1 MTLGQNIQTARK
13 AKGISQETLA
23 EKIGVSR
30 QALGKW
36 EKDTALPGVDN
47 LQALAQELGVSVD
60 ALLGCAAPDTAAPA
74 VTLNALRDLL
84 DARDAEACRRR
95 RGAWLAA
102 AAAAAVLLAV
112 GGGMAARLQT
122 RLDGLAGQYGYL
134 SSELSRTNN
143 DLSARMQELQNA
155 VRQGESTVLDWG
167 WHPLAS
173 LQDDGTMPVEVYVKP
188 RTEQQGAAVTLCV
201 TNGSDTALYA
211 MQRGQDGVYTARDTV
226 FTLGQDGVYK
236 AQELA
241 FALGQDY
248 ALSVQWSNPDG
259 TTVNENLDTV
269 SFTKDMV
276 EPEILM
282 VESYGSSDKYRVE
295 TVGGEKLLTL
305 AVYPITLEVCA
316 PGWMQ
321 IDAVEA
327 QLWQDGADEPTA
339 LAVLQSES
347 GTATDSSWTVYTEWN
362 GTFYNEDTAEGWAYL
377 GGGAHYTL
385 CVRDADG
392 NEWTREVPLFRE

>member
-13 AKGISQETLA
+13 AKGISQEALA
-23 EKIGVSR
+23 EKICVSR

-47 LQALAQELGVSVD
+47 LQALAKELGVSVD
-60 ALLGCAAPDTAAPA
+60 ALLGSAAPDTAAPA

-84 DARDAEACRRR
+84 DARDAEARRRR

-102 AAAAAVLLAV
+102 AAAAAVLLVV

-134 SSELSRTNN
+134 SSEVSRTNS

-155 VRQGESTVLDWG
+155 VRQGESTVLDWN

-173 LQDDGTMPVEVYVKP
+173 LQDDGTMPVEVFVKP
-188 RTEQQGAAVTLCV
+188 HTEQQGAAVTLCV

-211 MQRGQDGVYTARDTV
+211 MQRGQDGVYTAR
-226 FTLGQDGVYK
+226 
-236 AQELA
+236 ELV

-248 ALSVQWSNPDG
+248 ALSVQWTNPDG

-269 SFTKDMV
+269 HFTRDRV

-282 VESYGSSDKYRVE
+282 VQTYGVSDHYRVE
-295 TVGGEKLLTL
+295 TVNGEQRLTL
-305 AVYPITLEVCA
+305 AVYPIMLEVCA

-347 GTATDSSWTVYTEWN
+347 GTAPDSSVMVYTEWN
-362 GTFYNEDTAEGWAYL
+362 GTFYNEDTADGWTYL

-385 CVRDADG
+385 CVRDANG
-392 NEWTREVPLFRE
+392 NEWTRDVPLYRD

>member
-47 LQALAQELGVSVD
+47 LQALAKELGVSVD
-60 ALLGCAAPDTAAPA
+60 ALLGCAAPDTAAPT

-102 AAAAAVLLAV
+102 AAAAALLLAV

-134 SSELSRTNN
+134 SSEVSRTNS

-173 LQDDGTMPVEVYVKP
+173 LQDDGKMPVEVYVKP

-211 MQRGQDGVYTARDTV
+211 MQRGQDGVYTA
-226 FTLGQDGVYK
+226 
-236 AQELA
+236 QELV
-241 FALGQDY
+241 FALGQNY
-248 ALSVQWSNPDG
+248 ALSVQWTNPDG

-269 SFTKDMV
+269 PFTRDCV

-282 VESYGSSDKYRVE
+282 VQTSGMSDHYRVE
-295 TVGGEKLLTL
+295 TVNGEQRLTL

-339 LAVLQSES
+339 LAVLQSEN
-347 GTATDSSWTVYTEWN
+347 GTAPDSNVRVYTEWN
-362 GTFYNEDTAEGWAYL
+362 GNFYNEDTAEGWPYL

-392 NEWTREVPLFRE
+392 NEWTREVPLYRE

>member
-13 AKGISQETLA
+13 AKGISQEALA

-47 LQALAQELGVSVD
+47 LQALAKELGVSVD

-134 SSELSRTNN
+134 SSEVSRTNN
-143 DLSARMQELQNA
+143 DLSARMQELKNA

-167 WHPLAS
+167 WHQLAS
-173 LQDDGTMPVEVYVKP
+173 LQDDGKMPVEVYVKP

-211 MQRGQDGVYTARDTV
+211 MQRGQDGVYTA
-226 FTLGQDGVYK
+226 
-236 AQELA
+236 QELV
-241 FALGQDY
+241 FALGQNY
-248 ALSVQWSNPDG
+248 ALSVQWTNPDG

-269 SFTKDMV
+269 PFTRDCV

-282 VESYGSSDKYRVE
+282 VQTSGMSDHYRVE
-295 TVGGEKLLTL
+295 TVNGEQRLTL
-305 AVYPITLEVCA
+305 AVYPIALEVCA
-316 PGWMQ
+316 PGWMR

-339 LAVLQSES
+339 LAVLQSGS
-347 GTATDSSWTVYTEWN
+347 STAPDSNVRVYTEWN
-362 GTFYNEDTAEGWAYL
+362 GNFYNEDTAEGWAYL

-392 NEWTREVPLFRE
+392 NEWTREVPLIRE

>member
-47 LQALAQELGVSVD
+47 LQALAKELGVSVD
-60 ALLGCAAPDTAAPA
+60 ALLGSAAPETAAPA

-84 DARDAEACRRR
+84 DARDAEARRRR

-134 SSELSRTNN
+134 SSELSRTNS

-155 VRQGESTVLDWG
+155 VRQGESTVLDWD
-167 WHPLAS
+167 WRPLAS
-173 LQDDGTMPVEVYVKP
+173 LQDDGTMPVEVFVKP

-211 MQRGQDGVYTARDTV
+211 MQRGQDGVYTA
-226 FTLGQDGVYK
+226 
-236 AQELA
+236 QELV

-248 ALSVQWSNPDG
+248 ALSVQWTNPDG

-269 SFTKDMV
+269 HFTREMV

-282 VESYGSSDKYRVE
+282 VQTYSASDHYRVE
-295 TVGGEKLLTL
+295 TVNGEQRLTL

-339 LAVLQSES
+339 VAVLQSES
-347 GTATDSSWTVYTEWN
+347 GTAPDSSVRVYTEWN
-362 GTFYNEDTAEGWAYL
+362 GTFYNEDTADGWTYL

-385 CVRDADG
+385 CVRDANG
-392 NEWTREVPLFRE
+392 NEWTRDVPLYRD

>member
-13 AKGISQETLA
+13 AKGISQEALA
-23 EKIGVSR
+23 EKICVSR

-47 LQALAQELGVSVD
+47 LQALAKELGVSVD
-60 ALLGCAAPDTAAPA
+60 ALLGSAAPDTAAPA

-84 DARDAEACRRR
+84 DARDAEARRRR

-155 VRQGESTVLDWG
+155 VRQGESTVLDWD

-173 LQDDGTMPVEVYVKP
+173 LQDNGKMPVEVFVKP

-226 FTLGQDGVYK
+226 FTLGQD
-236 AQELA
+236 
-241 FALGQDY
+241 Y
-248 ALSVQWSNPDG
+248 ALSVQWTNPDG

-269 SFTKDMV
+269 HFTKEMV

-282 VESYGSSDKYRVE
+282 VQTHGTSDLYRVE
-295 TVGGEKLLTL
+295 TVNGEQRLTL

-339 LAVLQSES
+339 VAALQSEN
-347 GTATDSSWTVYTEWN
+347 GTAPDSSVMVYTEWN
-362 GTFYNEDTAEGWAYL
+362 GTFYNADTADGWTYL
-377 GGGAHYTL
+377 GGGVHYTL
-385 CVRDADG
+385 CVRDANG
-392 NEWTREVPLFRE
+392 SEWTRDVPLYRE

>member
-13 AKGISQETLA
+13 AKGISQEALA

-47 LQALAQELGVSVD
+47 LQALAKELGVSVD
-60 ALLGCAAPDTAAPA
+60 ALLGCAAPDTAAPT

-102 AAAAAVLLAV
+102 AAAAALLLAV

-134 SSELSRTNN
+134 SSEVSRTNN
-143 DLSARMQELQNA
+143 DLSARMQELQIA

-173 LQDDGTMPVEVYVKP
+173 LQDDGKMPVEVYVKP

-211 MQRGQDGVYTARDTV
+211 MQRGQDGVYKARELV
-226 FTLGQDGVYK
+226 FT
-236 AQELA
+236 
-241 FALGQDY
+241 LGQDY
-248 ALSVQWSNPDG
+248 ALSVQWTNPDG

-269 SFTKDMV
+269 PFTRDCV

-282 VESYGSSDKYRVE
+282 VQTSGMSDHYRVE
-295 TVGGEKLLTL
+295 TVNGEQRLTL

-339 LAVLQSES
+339 LAVLQSEN
-347 GTATDSSWTVYTEWN
+347 GTAPDSNVRVYTEWN
-362 GTFYNEDTAEGWAYL
+362 GNFYNEDTAEGWPYL

-392 NEWTREVPLFRE
+392 NEWTREVPLIRE

>member
-13 AKGISQETLA
+13 AKGISQEALA

-47 LQALAQELGVSVD
+47 LQALAKELGVSVD

-134 SSELSRTNN
+134 SSEVSRTNS

-173 LQDDGTMPVEVYVKP
+173 LQDDGKMPVEVYVKP

-211 MQRGQDGVYTARDTV
+211 MQRGQDGVYTA
-226 FTLGQDGVYK
+226 
-236 AQELA
+236 QELV
-241 FALGQDY
+241 FALGQNY
-248 ALSVQWSNPDG
+248 ALSVQWTNPDG

-269 SFTKDMV
+269 PFTKDCV

-282 VESYGSSDKYRVE
+282 VQTSGMSDHYRVE
-295 TVGGEKLLTL
+295 TVNGEQRLTL
-305 AVYPITLEVCA
+305 EVYPIALEVCA

-339 LAVLQSES
+339 LAVLQSEN
-347 GTATDSSWTVYTEWN
+347 GTAPDSNVRVYTEWN
-362 GTFYNEDTAEGWAYL
+362 GTFYNEDTAEGWPYL

-392 NEWTREVPLFRE
+392 NEWTREVPLIRE

>member
-47 LQALAQELGVSVD
+47 LQALARELGVSVD
-60 ALLGCAAPDTAAPA
+60 ALLGSAAPDTAAPA

-84 DARDAEACRRR
+84 DARDAEARRRR

-112 GGGMAARLQT
+112 GGGLAARLQT
-122 RLDGLAGQYGYL
+122 RLDALAGQYGYL
-134 SSELSRTNN
+134 SSEVSRTNS

-167 WHPLAS
+167 WHPLTS
-173 LQDDGTMPVEVYVKP
+173 LQDDGTMPVEVFVKP
-188 RTEQQGAAVTLCV
+188 RTEQQGTAVTLCV
-201 TNGSDTALYA
+201 TTDGDTALYT
-211 MQRGQDGVYTARDTV
+211 MQRGQDGVYTVRETV
-226 FTLGQDGVYK
+226 
-236 AQELA
+236 

-248 ALSVQWSNPDG
+248 ALSVQWTNPDG

-295 TVGGEKLLTL
+295 TVNGEKLLTL

-316 PGWMQ
+316 PGWMR

-339 LAVLQSES
+339 VAVLQSENG

-362 GTFYNEDTAEGWAYL
+362 GTFYNEDTAEGWPYL

-392 NEWTREVPLFRE
+392 NEWTREVPLYRD

>member
-1 MTLGQNIQTARK
+1 MTLGQNIQAARK
-13 AKGISQETLA
+13 AKGLSQETLA
-23 EKIGVSR
+23 EKVGVSR

-47 LQALAQELGVSVD
+47 LQALAKELGVSVD

-134 SSELSRTNN
+134 SSEVSRTNS

-173 LQDDGTMPVEVYVKP
+173 LQDDGKMPVEVYVKP

-211 MQRGQDGVYTARDTV
+211 MQRGQDGVYTA
-226 FTLGQDGVYK
+226 
-236 AQELA
+236 QELV
-241 FALGQDY
+241 FALGQNY
-248 ALSVQWSNPDG
+248 ALSVQWTNPDG

-269 SFTKDMV
+269 PFTRDCV

-282 VESYGSSDKYRVE
+282 VQTSGMSDHYRVE
-295 TVGGEKLLTL
+295 TVNGEQRLTL

-339 LAVLQSES
+339 LAVLQSEN
-347 GTATDSSWTVYTEWN
+347 GTAPDSNVRVYTEWN
-362 GTFYNEDTAEGWAYL
+362 GNFYNEDTAEGWPYL

-392 NEWTREVPLFRE
+392 NEWTREVPLIRE

>member
-13 AKGISQETLA
+13 AKGISQEALA

-47 LQALAQELGVSVD
+47 LQALAKELGVSVD

-134 SSELSRTNN
+134 SSEVSRTNS

-173 LQDDGTMPVEVYVKP
+173 LQDDGKMPVEVYVKP

-211 MQRGQDGVYTARDTV
+211 MQRGQDGVYTA
-226 FTLGQDGVYK
+226 
-236 AQELA
+236 QELV
-241 FALGQDY
+241 FALGQNY
-248 ALSVQWSNPDG
+248 ALSVQWTNPDG

-269 SFTKDMV
+269 PFTRDCV

-282 VESYGSSDKYRVE
+282 VQTSGMSDHYRVE
-295 TVGGEKLLTL
+295 TVNGEQRLTL

-339 LAVLQSES
+339 LAVLQSEN
-347 GTATDSSWTVYTEWN
+347 GTAPDSNVRVYTEWN
-362 GTFYNEDTAEGWAYL
+362 GNFYNEDTAEGWPYL
-377 GGGAHYTL
+377 GGGVYYTL

-392 NEWTREVPLFRE
+392 NEWTREVPLYRE

>member
-13 AKGISQETLA
+13 AKGISQEALA

-47 LQALAQELGVSVD
+47 LQALAKELGVSVD

-102 AAAAAVLLAV
+102 AAAAALLLAV

-134 SSELSRTNN
+134 SSEVSRTNS

-167 WHPLAS
+167 WHQLAS
-173 LQDDGTMPVEVYVKP
+173 LQDDGKMPVEVYVKP

-211 MQRGQDGVYTARDTV
+211 MQRGQDGVYTA
-226 FTLGQDGVYK
+226 
-236 AQELA
+236 QELV
-241 FALGQDY
+241 FALGQNY
-248 ALSVQWSNPDG
+248 ALSVQWTNPDG

-269 SFTKDMV
+269 PFTRDCV

-282 VESYGSSDKYRVE
+282 VQTSGMSDHYRVE
-295 TVGGEKLLTL
+295 TVNGEQRLTL

-339 LAVLQSES
+339 LAVLQSEN
-347 GTATDSSWTVYTEWN
+347 GTAPDSNVRVYTEWN
-362 GTFYNEDTAEGWAYL
+362 GNFYNEDTAEGWAYL

-392 NEWTREVPLFRE
+392 NEWTREVPLIRE

>member
-13 AKGISQETLA
+13 AKGISQEALA

-47 LQALAQELGVSVD
+47 LQALAKELGVSVD
-60 ALLGCAAPDTAAPA
+60 ALLGCAAPDTAAPT

-102 AAAAAVLLAV
+102 AAAAALLLAV

-134 SSELSRTNN
+134 SSEVSRTNN

-173 LQDDGTMPVEVYVKP
+173 LQDDGKMPVEVYVKP

-211 MQRGQDGVYTARDTV
+211 MQRGQDGVYTA
-226 FTLGQDGVYK
+226 
-236 AQELA
+236 QELV
-241 FALGQDY
+241 FALGQNY
-248 ALSVQWSNPDG
+248 ALSVQWTNPDG

-269 SFTKDMV
+269 PFTKDCV

-282 VESYGSSDKYRVE
+282 VQTSGMSDHYRVE
-295 TVGGEKLLTL
+295 TVNGEQRLTL
-305 AVYPITLEVCA
+305 AVYPIALEVCA

-339 LAVLQSES
+339 LAVLQSEN
-347 GTATDSSWTVYTEWN
+347 GTAPDSNVRVYTEWN
-362 GTFYNEDTAEGWAYL
+362 GNFYNEDTAEGWPYL

-392 NEWTREVPLFRE
+392 NEWTREVPLIRE

>member
-13 AKGISQETLA
+13 AKGISQEALA

-47 LQALAQELGVSVD
+47 LQALAKELGVSVD
-60 ALLGCAAPDTAAPA
+60 ALLGCAAPDTAAPN

-102 AAAAAVLLAV
+102 AAAAALLLAV

-134 SSELSRTNN
+134 SSEVSRTNS

-173 LQDDGTMPVEVYVKP
+173 LQDDGKMPVEVYVKP

-201 TNGSDTALYA
+201 TNGGDTALYA
-211 MQRGQDGVYTARDTV
+211 MQRGQDGVYTAR
-226 FTLGQDGVYK
+226 
-236 AQELA
+236 ELV

-248 ALSVQWSNPDG
+248 ALSVQWTNPDG

-269 SFTKDMV
+269 PFTRDCV

-282 VESYGSSDKYRVE
+282 VQTSGMSDHYRVE
-295 TVGGEKLLTL
+295 TVNGEQRLTL
-305 AVYPITLEVCA
+305 AVYPIALEVCA

-339 LAVLQSES
+339 LAVLQSEN
-347 GTATDSSWTVYTEWN
+347 GTAPDSNVRVYTEWN

-392 NEWTREVPLFRE
+392 NEWTREVPLIRE

>member
-13 AKGISQETLA
+13 AKGISQEVLA

-47 LQALAQELGVSVD
+47 LQALAKELGVSVD
-60 ALLGCAAPDTAAPA
+60 ALLGSAAPDTAAPA

-84 DARDAEACRRR
+84 DARDAEARRRR

-112 GGGMAARLQT
+112 GGCMAARLQT

-134 SSELSRTNN
+134 SSELSRTNS

-155 VRQGESTVLDWG
+155 VRQGESTVLDWD

-173 LQDDGTMPVEVYVKP
+173 LQDDGTMPVEVFVKP

-201 TNGSDTALYA
+201 TTGNDTALYA
-211 MQRGQDGVYTARDTV
+211 MQRGQDGVYTA
-226 FTLGQDGVYK
+226 
-236 AQELA
+236 QELV

-248 ALSVQWSNPDG
+248 ALSVQWTNPDG

-269 SFTKDMV
+269 HFTRDCV

-282 VESYGSSDKYRVE
+282 VQTYGTSDLYRVE
-295 TVGGEKLLTL
+295 TVNGEQRLTL

-339 LAVLQSES
+339 VAALQSES
-347 GTATDSSWTVYTEWN
+347 GTAPDSSVTVYTEWN
-362 GTFYNEDTAEGWAYL
+362 GTFYNEDSAEGWTYL

-385 CVRDADG
+385 CVRDANG
-392 NEWTREVPLFRE
+392 NEWTRDVPLYRD

>member
-84 DARDAEACRRR
+84 DARDAEARRRR

-102 AAAAAVLLAV
+102 AAAAALLLAV

-134 SSELSRTNN
+134 SSEVSRTNS

-155 VRQGESTVLDWG
+155 VRQGESTVLDWD

-173 LQDDGTMPVEVYVKP
+173 LQDDGTMPVEVFVKP

-211 MQRGQDGVYTARDTV
+211 MQRGQDGVYTAR
-226 FTLGQDGVYK
+226 
-236 AQELA
+236 ELV

-248 ALSVQWSNPDG
+248 ALSVQWTNPDG

-269 SFTKDMV
+269 HFTRDRV

-282 VESYGSSDKYRVE
+282 VQTYGTSDHYRVE
-295 TVGGEKLLTL
+295 TVNGEQRLTL
-305 AVYPITLEVCA
+305 AVYPIMLEVSA

-339 LAVLQSES
+339 VAVLQSES
-347 GTATDSSWTVYTEWN
+347 GTAPDSNVMVYTEWN
-362 GTFYNEDTAEGWAYL
+362 GTFYNEDTADGWTYL

-385 CVRDADG
+385 CVRDTNG
-392 NEWTREVPLFRE
+392 NEWTRDVPLYRE

>member
-13 AKGISQETLA
+13 AKGISQEALA

-47 LQALAQELGVSVD
+47 LQALAKELGVSVD
-60 ALLGCAAPDTAAPA
+60 ALLGCAAPDTAAPT

-134 SSELSRTNN
+134 SSEVSRTNS

-167 WHPLAS
+167 WHQLAS
-173 LQDDGTMPVEVYVKP
+173 LQDDGKMPVEVYVKP

-201 TNGSDTALYA
+201 TNGGDTALYA
-211 MQRGQDGVYTARDTV
+211 MQRGQDGVYTAR
-226 FTLGQDGVYK
+226 
-236 AQELA
+236 ELV

-248 ALSVQWSNPDG
+248 ALSVQWTNPDG

-269 SFTKDMV
+269 PFTRDCV

-282 VESYGSSDKYRVE
+282 VQTSGMSDHYRVE
-295 TVGGEKLLTL
+295 TVNGEQRLTL

-339 LAVLQSES
+339 LAVLQSEN
-347 GTATDSSWTVYTEWN
+347 GTAPDSNVRVYTEWN
-362 GTFYNEDTAEGWAYL
+362 GNFYNEDTAEGWPYL

-392 NEWTREVPLFRE
+392 NEWTREVPLIRE

>member
-13 AKGISQETLA
+13 AKGISQEALA

-47 LQALAQELGVSVD
+47 LQALAKELGVSVD

-112 GGGMAARLQT
+112 GGGMAARL
-122 RLDGLAGQYGYL
+122 DGLAGQYGYL
-134 SSELSRTNN
+134 SSEVSRTNS

-173 LQDDGTMPVEVYVKP
+173 LQDDGKMPVEVYVKP

-211 MQRGQDGVYTARDTV
+211 MQRGQDGVYTA
-226 FTLGQDGVYK
+226 
-236 AQELA
+236 QELV

-248 ALSVQWSNPDG
+248 ALSVQWTNPDG

-269 SFTKDMV
+269 PFTKDCV

-282 VESYGSSDKYRVE
+282 VQTSGMSDHYRVE
-295 TVGGEKLLTL
+295 TVNGEQRLTL

-339 LAVLQSES
+339 LAVLQSEN
-347 GTATDSSWTVYTEWN
+347 GTAPDSNVRVYTEWN
-362 GTFYNEDTAEGWAYL
+362 GNFYNEDTAEGWPYL

-392 NEWTREVPLFRE
+392 NEWTREVPLIRE

>member
-13 AKGISQETLA
+13 AKGISQEALA

-47 LQALAQELGVSVD
+47 LQALAKELGVSVD
-60 ALLGCAAPDTAAPA
+60 ALLGSTAPDTAAPA

-84 DARDAEACRRR
+84 DARDAEARRRR

-112 GGGMAARLQT
+112 GGGLAARLQT

-134 SSELSRTNN
+134 SSEVSRTNS

-173 LQDDGTMPVEVYVKP
+173 LQDDGKMPVEVYVKP

-201 TNGSDTALYA
+201 TNGGDTALYA
-211 MQRGQDGVYTARDTV
+211 MQRGQDGVY
-226 FTLGQDGVYK
+226 K
-236 AQELA
+236 AQELE

-248 ALSVQWSNPDG
+248 ALSVQWTNPDG

-269 SFTKDMV
+269 HFTKDCV

-282 VESYGSSDKYRVE
+282 VQTSGMSDHYRVE
-295 TVGGEKLLTL
+295 TVNGEQRLTL
-305 AVYPITLEVCA
+305 AVYPIMLEVYA
-316 PGWMQ
+316 PGWMR
-321 IDAVEA
+321 IDTVEA

-339 LAVLQSES
+339 LAVLQSEN
-347 GTATDSSWTVYTEWN
+347 GTAPDSNVRVYTEWN
-362 GTFYNEDTAEGWAYL
+362 GTFYNEDTAEGWPYL

>member
-47 LQALAQELGVSVD
+47 LQALAKELGVSVD

-102 AAAAAVLLAV
+102 AAAAALLLAV

-134 SSELSRTNN
+134 SSEVSRTNS

-173 LQDDGTMPVEVYVKP
+173 LQDDGKMPVEVYVKP

-211 MQRGQDGVYTARDTV
+211 MQRGQDGVYTAR
-226 FTLGQDGVYK
+226 
-236 AQELA
+236 ELV

-248 ALSVQWSNPDG
+248 ALSVQWTNPDG

-269 SFTKDMV
+269 PFTRDCV

-282 VESYGSSDKYRVE
+282 VQTSGMSDHYRVE
-295 TVGGEKLLTL
+295 TVNGEQRLTL

-339 LAVLQSES
+339 LAVLQSEN
-347 GTATDSSWTVYTEWN
+347 GTAPDSNVRVYTEWN
-362 GTFYNEDTAEGWAYL
+362 GTFYNEDTAEGWPYL

-392 NEWTREVPLFRE
+392 NEWTREVPLIRE

>member
-13 AKGISQETLA
+13 AKGISQEALA
-23 EKIGVSR
+23 EKICVSR

-47 LQALAQELGVSVD
+47 LQALAKELGVSVD
-60 ALLGCAAPDTAAPA
+60 ALLGSAAPDTAAPA

-84 DARDAEACRRR
+84 DARDAEARRRR

-134 SSELSRTNN
+134 SSELSRTNS

-155 VRQGESTVLDWG
+155 VRQGESTVLDWD

-173 LQDDGTMPVEVYVKP
+173 LQDDGTMPVEVFVKP

-211 MQRGQDGVYTARDTV
+211 MQRGQDGVYTA
-226 FTLGQDGVYK
+226 
-236 AQELA
+236 QELV

-248 ALSVQWSNPDG
+248 ALSVQWTNPDG
-259 TTVNENLDTV
+259 TMVNENLDTV
-269 SFTKDMV
+269 HFTKEMV

-282 VESYGSSDKYRVE
+282 LETSGSSDRYRVE
-295 TVGGEKLLTL
+295 TVNGEQRLTL

-339 LAVLQSES
+339 VAALESES
-347 GTATDSSWTVYTEWN
+347 GTALDSSVMIYTEWN
-362 GTFYNEDTAEGWAYL
+362 GTFYNEDTADGWTYL

-385 CVRDADG
+385 CVRDANG
-392 NEWTREVPLFRE
+392 NEWTRDVPLYRD

>member
-47 LQALAQELGVSVD
+47 LQALAKELGVSVD
-60 ALLGCAAPDTAAPA
+60 ALLGCAAPDTAAPT

-102 AAAAAVLLAV
+102 AAAAALLLAV

-134 SSELSRTNN
+134 SSEVSRTNN

-173 LQDDGTMPVEVYVKP
+173 LQDDGKMPVEVYVKP

-201 TNGSDTALYA
+201 TNGGDTALYA
-211 MQRGQDGVYTARDTV
+211 MQRGQDGVYTAR
-226 FTLGQDGVYK
+226 
-236 AQELA
+236 ELV
-241 FALGQDY
+241 FALGQNY
-248 ALSVQWSNPDG
+248 ALSVQWTNPDG

-269 SFTKDMV
+269 PFTRDCV

-282 VESYGSSDKYRVE
+282 VQTSGMSDHYRVE
-295 TVGGEKLLTL
+295 TVNGEQRLTL

-339 LAVLQSES
+339 LAVLQSEN
-347 GTATDSSWTVYTEWN
+347 GTAPDSNVRVYTEWN
-362 GTFYNEDTAEGWAYL
+362 GNFYNEDTAEGWPYL

-392 NEWTREVPLFRE
+392 NEWTREVPLIRE

>member
-13 AKGISQETLA
+13 AKGISQEALA

-47 LQALAQELGVSVD
+47 LQALAKELGVSVD

-134 SSELSRTNN
+134 SSEVSRTNS

-173 LQDDGTMPVEVYVKP
+173 LQDDGKMPVEVYVKP

-211 MQRGQDGVYTARDTV
+211 MQRGQDGVYKARELV
-226 FTLGQDGVYK
+226 FT
-236 AQELA
+236 
-241 FALGQDY
+241 LGQDY
-248 ALSVQWSNPDG
+248 ALSVQWTNPDG

-269 SFTKDMV
+269 PFTKDCV

-282 VESYGSSDKYRVE
+282 VQTSGMSDHYRVE
-295 TVGGEKLLTL
+295 TVNGEQRLTL

-339 LAVLQSES
+339 LAVLQSGS
-347 GTATDSSWTVYTEWN
+347 STAPDSNVRVYTEWN
-362 GTFYNEDTAEGWAYL
+362 GNFYNEDTAEGWPYL

-392 NEWTREVPLFRE
+392 NEWTREVPLIRE

>member
-47 LQALAQELGVSVD
+47 LQALAKELGVSVD
-60 ALLGCAAPDTAAPA
+60 ALLGCAAPDTAAPT

-102 AAAAAVLLAV
+102 AAAAALLLAV

-134 SSELSRTNN
+134 SSEVSRTNS

-173 LQDDGTMPVEVYVKP
+173 LQDDGKMPVEVYVKP

-201 TNGSDTALYA
+201 TNGGDTALYA
-211 MQRGQDGVYTARDTV
+211 MQRGQDGVYTAR
-226 FTLGQDGVYK
+226 
-236 AQELA
+236 ELV
-241 FALGQDY
+241 FALGQNY
-248 ALSVQWSNPDG
+248 ALSVQWTNPDG

-269 SFTKDMV
+269 PFTRDCV

-282 VESYGSSDKYRVE
+282 VQTSGMSDHYRVE
-295 TVGGEKLLTL
+295 TVNGEQRLTL

-339 LAVLQSES
+339 LAVLQSEN
-347 GTATDSSWTVYTEWN
+347 GTAPDSNVRVYTEWN
-362 GTFYNEDTAEGWAYL
+362 GNFYNEDTAEGWPYL

-392 NEWTREVPLFRE
+392 NEWTREVPLIRE

>member
-47 LQALAQELGVSVD
+47 LQALAKELGVSVD
-60 ALLGCAAPDTAAPA
+60 ALLGSAAPDTAAPA

-102 AAAAAVLLAV
+102 AAAAALLLAV

-134 SSELSRTNN
+134 SSEVSRTNS

-201 TNGSDTALYA
+201 TTDGDTALYT
-211 MQRGQDGVYTARDTV
+211 MQRGQDGVYTAR
-226 FTLGQDGVYK
+226 
-236 AQELA
+236 ELV
-241 FALGQDY
+241 FALGQDC

-269 SFTKDMV
+269 PFRRDMV

-282 VESYGSSDKYRVE
+282 VESYGSSDMYRVE
-295 TVGGEKLLTL
+295 TVNGEQRLTL

-316 PGWMQ
+316 PGWMR

-339 LAVLQSES
+339 VAVLQSES
-347 GTATDSSWTVYTEWN
+347 GGTAPDSNVRVYTEWN
-362 GTFYNEDTAEGWAYL
+362 GTFYNDDTAEGWPYL

-392 NEWTREVPLFRE
+392 NEWTREVPLFKD

>member
-13 AKGISQETLA
+13 AKGISQEALA
-23 EKIGVSR
+23 EKICVSR

-47 LQALAQELGVSVD
+47 LQALAKELGVSVD
-60 ALLGCAAPDTAAPA
+60 ALLGSAAPDTAAPA

-84 DARDAEACRRR
+84 DARDAEARRRR

-134 SSELSRTNN
+134 SSEVSRTNS

-155 VRQGESTVLDWG
+155 VRQGESTVLDWD

-173 LQDDGTMPVEVYVKP
+173 LQDDGTMPVEVFVKP
-188 RTEQQGAAVTLCV
+188 RTEQQGVAVALCV

-211 MQRGQDGVYTARDTV
+211 MQRGQDGVYTAR
-226 FTLGQDGVYK
+226 
-236 AQELA
+236 ELV

-248 ALSVQWSNPDG
+248 ALSVQWTNPDG

-269 SFTKDMV
+269 HFTREMV

-282 VESYGSSDKYRVE
+282 VQTYGTSDHYRVE
-295 TVGGEKLLTL
+295 AVNGEQRLTL
-305 AVYPITLEVCA
+305 AVYPITLEVSA

-339 LAVLQSES
+339 VAALQSES
-347 GTATDSSWTVYTEWN
+347 GTAPDSSVMIYTEWN
-362 GTFYNEDTAEGWAYL
+362 GTFYNEDTADGWTYL
-377 GGGAHYTL
+377 GGGVHYTL
-385 CVRDADG
+385 CVRDANG
-392 NEWTREVPLFRE
+392 NEWTRDVPLYRE

>member
-47 LQALAQELGVSVD
+47 LQALAKELGVSVD
-60 ALLGCAAPDTAAPA
+60 ALLGSAAPDTAAPA

-84 DARDAEACRRR
+84 DARDAEARRRR

-173 LQDDGTMPVEVYVKP
+173 LQDNGTMPVEVFVKP

-201 TNGSDTALYA
+201 TTGSDTALYA
-211 MQRGQDGVYTARDTV
+211 MQRGQDGVYKT
-226 FTLGQDGVYK
+226 
-236 AQELA
+236 QELV

-248 ALSVQWSNPDG
+248 ALSVQWTNPDG

-269 SFTKDMV
+269 HFTRDCV

-282 VESYGSSDKYRVE
+282 AESYGSSDKYRVE
-295 TVGGEKLLTL
+295 TVNGEQRLTL

-347 GTATDSSWTVYTEWN
+347 STAPDSNVRVYTEWN
-362 GTFYNEDTAEGWAYL
+362 GTFYNEDTAEDWPYL
-377 GGGAHYTL
+377 GGGAHYML

>member
-47 LQALAQELGVSVD
+47 LQALAKELGVSVD
-60 ALLGCAAPDTAAPA
+60 ALLGSAAPDTAAPA

-84 DARDAEACRRR
+84 DARDAEARRRR

-134 SSELSRTNN
+134 SSELSRTNS

-173 LQDDGTMPVEVYVKP
+173 LQDDGKMPVEVYVKP

-211 MQRGQDGVYTARDTV
+211 MQRGQDGVYTVR
-226 FTLGQDGVYK
+226 
-236 AQELA
+236 ELV

-248 ALSVQWSNPDG
+248 ALSVQWTNPDG

-269 SFTKDMV
+269 PFTKDMV

-282 VESYGSSDKYRVE
+282 VESYGSSDMYRVE
-295 TVGGEKLLTL
+295 TVNGEQRLTL

-316 PGWMQ
+316 PGWMR

-339 LAVLQSES
+339 VAVLQSES
-347 GTATDSSWTVYTEWN
+347 GGTATDSSWTVYTEWN
-362 GTFYNEDTAEGWAYL
+362 GTFYNEDTAEGWPYL
-377 GGGAHYTL
+377 GGRVYYTL

-392 NEWTREVPLFRE
+392 NEWTREVPLYQD

>member
-47 LQALAQELGVSVD
+47 LQALAKELGVSVD
-60 ALLGCAAPDTAAPA
+60 ALLGSAAPDTAAPA

-84 DARDAEACRRR
+84 DARDAEARRRR

-134 SSELSRTNN
+134 SSELSRTNS

-173 LQDDGTMPVEVYVKP
+173 LQDDSTMPVEVFVKP

-211 MQRGQDGVYTARDTV
+211 MQRGQDGVYTAR
-226 FTLGQDGVYK
+226 
-236 AQELA
+236 ELV

-248 ALSVQWSNPDG
+248 ALSVQWTNPDG

-269 SFTKDMV
+269 HFTRDCV

-282 VESYGSSDKYRVE
+282 VQTYSASNHYRVE
-295 TVGGEKLLTL
+295 TVNGEQRLTL

-339 LAVLQSES
+339 LALLESES
-347 GTATDSSWTVYTEWN
+347 GTAPTGNVMVYTGWN
-362 GTFYNEDTAEGWAYL
+362 GTFYNEDTAEGWPYL
-377 GGGAHYTL
+377 GGGVHYTL
-385 CVRDADG
+385 CVRDTSG
-392 NEWTREVPLFRE
+392 NEWTRDVPLYRD

>member
-47 LQALAQELGVSVD
+47 LQALAKELGVSVD

-134 SSELSRTNN
+134 SSEVSRTNS

-173 LQDDGTMPVEVYVKP
+173 LQDDGKMPVEVYVKP

-211 MQRGQDGVYTARDTV
+211 MQRGQDGVYTA
-226 FTLGQDGVYK
+226 
-236 AQELA
+236 QELV
-241 FALGQDY
+241 FALGQNY
-248 ALSVQWSNPDG
+248 ALSVQWTNPDG

-269 SFTKDMV
+269 PFTRDCV

-282 VESYGSSDKYRVE
+282 VQTSGMSDHYRVE
-295 TVGGEKLLTL
+295 TVNGEQRLTL

-339 LAVLQSES
+339 LAVLQSEN
-347 GTATDSSWTVYTEWN
+347 GTAPDSNVRVYTEWN
-362 GTFYNEDTAEGWAYL
+362 GTFYNENTAEGWPYL

-392 NEWTREVPLFRE
+392 NEWTREVPLYRE

>member
-134 SSELSRTNN
+134 SSELGRTNS

-173 LQDDGTMPVEVYVKP
+173 LQDDGKMPVEVYVKP

-211 MQRGQDGVYTARDTV
+211 MQRGQDGVYTAR
-226 FTLGQDGVYK
+226 
-236 AQELA
+236 ELV

-248 ALSVQWSNPDG
+248 ALSVQWTNPDG

-269 SFTKDMV
+269 HFTKDKV

-339 LAVLQSES
+339 VAVLQSES
-347 GTATDSSWTVYTEWN
+347 GGTATDSSWTVYTEWN
-362 GTFYNEDTAEGWAYL
+362 GTFYNEDTAEGWPYL

-392 NEWTREVPLFRE
+392 NEWTREVPLFRD

>member
-13 AKGISQETLA
+13 AKGISQEALA
-23 EKIGVSR
+23 EKICVSR

-47 LQALAQELGVSVD
+47 LQALAKELGVSVD
-60 ALLGCAAPDTAAPA
+60 ALLGSAAPDTAAPA

-84 DARDAEACRRR
+84 DARDAEARRRR

-134 SSELSRTNN
+134 SSELSRTNS
-143 DLSARMQELQNA
+143 DLSTRMQELQNA
-155 VRQGESTVLDWG
+155 VRQGESTVLDWD
-167 WHPLAS
+167 WRPLAS
-173 LQDDGTMPVEVYVKP
+173 LQDDGTMPVEVFVKP

-211 MQRGQDGVYTARDTV
+211 MQRGQDGVYTAR
-226 FTLGQDGVYK
+226 
-236 AQELA
+236 ELV

-248 ALSVQWSNPDG
+248 ALSVQWTNPDG

-269 SFTKDMV
+269 HFTKEMV

-282 VESYGSSDKYRVE
+282 LETSGSSDRYRVE
-295 TVGGEKLLTL
+295 TVNREQRLTL

-339 LAVLQSES
+339 VAALQSES
-347 GTATDSSWTVYTEWN
+347 GTAPDSSVRVYTEWN
-362 GTFYNEDTAEGWAYL
+362 GTFYNEDTADGWAYL

-385 CVRDADG
+385 CVRDANG
-392 NEWTREVPLFRE
+392 NEWTRDVPLYRD

>member
-13 AKGISQETLA
+13 AKGISQEALA
-23 EKIGVSR
+23 EKICVSR

-47 LQALAQELGVSVD
+47 LQALAKELGVSVD
-60 ALLGCAAPDTAAPA
+60 ALLGSAAPDTAAPA

-84 DARDAEACRRR
+84 DARDAEARRRR

-134 SSELSRTNN
+134 SSELSRTNS

-155 VRQGESTVLDWG
+155 VRQGESTVLDWD

-173 LQDDGTMPVEVYVKP
+173 LQDDGTMPVEVFVKP

-211 MQRGQDGVYTARDTV
+211 MQRGQDGVYTAR
-226 FTLGQDGVYK
+226 
-236 AQELA
+236 ELV

-248 ALSVQWSNPDG
+248 ALSVQWTNPDG

-269 SFTKDMV
+269 HFTKEMV

-282 VESYGSSDKYRVE
+282 VQTYSASDHYRVE
-295 TVGGEKLLTL
+295 TVNGEQRLTL

-339 LAVLQSES
+339 VAALQSES
-347 GTATDSSWTVYTEWN
+347 GTAPDSSVMVYTEWN
-362 GTFYNEDTAEGWAYL
+362 GTFYNEDTADGWAYL

-385 CVRDADG
+385 CVRDANG
-392 NEWTREVPLFRE
+392 NEWTRDVPLYRD

>member
-13 AKGISQETLA
+13 AKGISQEALA
-23 EKIGVSR
+23 EKICVSR

-47 LQALAQELGVSVD
+47 LQALAKELGVSVD
-60 ALLGCAAPDTAAPA
+60 ALLGSAAPDTAAPA

-84 DARDAEACRRR
+84 DARDAEARRRR

-155 VRQGESTVLDWG
+155 VRQGESTVLDWD

-173 LQDDGTMPVEVYVKP
+173 LQDNGKMPVEVFVKP

-201 TNGSDTALYA
+201 TTGSDTALYA

-226 FTLGQDGVYK
+226 FTLGQD
-236 AQELA
+236 
-241 FALGQDY
+241 Y
-248 ALSVQWSNPDG
+248 ALSVQWTNPDG

-269 SFTKDMV
+269 HFTKEMV

-282 VESYGSSDKYRVE
+282 VQTHGTSDLYRVE
-295 TVGGEKLLTL
+295 TVNGEQRLTL

-339 LAVLQSES
+339 VAALQSEN
-347 GTATDSSWTVYTEWN
+347 GTAPDSSVMVYTEWN
-362 GTFYNEDTAEGWAYL
+362 GTFYNADTADGWTYL
-377 GGGAHYTL
+377 GGGVHYTL
-385 CVRDADG
+385 CVRDTNG
-392 NEWTREVPLFRE
+392 NEWTRDVPLYRE

>member
-47 LQALAQELGVSVD
+47 LQALAKELGVSVD
-60 ALLGCAAPDTAAPA
+60 ALLGSAAPDTAAPA

-84 DARDAEACRRR
+84 DARDAEARRRR

-112 GGGMAARLQT
+112 GGGLAARLQT

-134 SSELSRTNN
+134 SSELSRTNS

-173 LQDDGTMPVEVYVKP
+173 LQDDGKMPVEVYVKP

-201 TNGSDTALYA
+201 TNGGDTALYA
-211 MQRGQDGVYTARDTV
+211 MQRGQDGVYKT
-226 FTLGQDGVYK
+226 
-236 AQELA
+236 QELE

-248 ALSVQWSNPDG
+248 ALSVQWTNPDG

-269 SFTKDMV
+269 PFTKDCV

-282 VESYGSSDKYRVE
+282 EQTFGGSDLYRVE

-339 LAVLQSES
+339 LAVLQSGS
-347 GTATDSSWTVYTEWN
+347 STAPDSNVRVYTEWN
-362 GTFYNEDTAEGWAYL
+362 GTFYNEDTAEGWPYM

-392 NEWTREVPLFRE
+392 NEWTRDVPLFRE

>member
-47 LQALAQELGVSVD
+47 LQALAKELGVSVD
-60 ALLGCAAPDTAAPA
+60 ALLGSAAPDTAAPA

-112 GGGMAARLQT
+112 GGGLAARLQT
-122 RLDGLAGQYGYL
+122 RLDGLARQYGYL
-134 SSELSRTNN
+134 SSELSRTNS

-173 LQDDGTMPVEVYVKP
+173 LQDDGKMQVEVYVKP

-211 MQRGQDGVYTARDTV
+211 MQRGQDGVYTAR
-226 FTLGQDGVYK
+226 
-236 AQELA
+236 ELV

-248 ALSVQWSNPDG
+248 ALSVQWTNPDG

-269 SFTKDMV
+269 PFTKDCV

-282 VESYGSSDKYRVE
+282 VQTYSASDHYRVE
-295 TVGGEKLLTL
+295 TVNGEQRLTL

-339 LAVLQSES
+339 VAVLQSES
-347 GTATDSSWTVYTEWN
+347 GGTATDSSWTVYTEWN
-362 GTFYNEDTAEGWAYL
+362 GTFYNEDTAEGWPYL

-392 NEWTREVPLFRE
+392 NEWTREVPLFKD

>member
-13 AKGISQETLA
+13 AKGISQEALA

-47 LQALAQELGVSVD
+47 LQALAKELGVSVD
-60 ALLGCAAPDTAAPA
+60 ALLGSAAPDTAAPA

-84 DARDAEACRRR
+84 DARDAEARRRR

-102 AAAAAVLLAV
+102 AAAAAVLLTV

-134 SSELSRTNN
+134 SSEVSRTNS

-155 VRQGESTVLDWG
+155 VRQGESTVLDWD

-173 LQDDGTMPVEVYVKP
+173 LQDDGKMPVEVYVKP

-211 MQRGQDGVYTARDTV
+211 MQRGQDGVYTVRDTV
-226 FTLGQDGVYK
+226 
-236 AQELA
+236 

-248 ALSVQWSNPDG
+248 ALSVQWTNPDG

-269 SFTKDMV
+269 HFTKEMV

-282 VESYGSSDKYRVE
+282 LETSGSSDRYRVE
-295 TVGGEKLLTL
+295 TVNGEQRLTL

-339 LAVLQSES
+339 VAVLQSGS
-347 GTATDSSWTVYTEWN
+347 STSTDSSWTVYTEWN
-362 GTFYNEDTAEGWAYL
+362 GTFYNEDTAEGWPYL

-392 NEWTREVPLFRE
+392 NEWTREVPLYRD

>member
-47 LQALAQELGVSVD
+47 LQALAKELGVSVD
-60 ALLGCAAPDTAAPA
+60 ALLGSAAPDTAAPA

-84 DARDAEACRRR
+84 DARDAEARRRR

-112 GGGMAARLQT
+112 GGGLAARLQT

-134 SSELSRTNN
+134 SSEVSRTNS

-173 LQDDGTMPVEVYVKP
+173 LRDDGKMPVEVYVKP

-201 TNGSDTALYA
+201 TNGSDTALYT
-211 MQRGQDGVYTARDTV
+211 MQRGQDGVYTA
-226 FTLGQDGVYK
+226 
-236 AQELA
+236 QELV
-241 FALGQDY
+241 FALGQNY
-248 ALSVQWSNPDG
+248 VLSVQWTNPDG

-269 SFTKDMV
+269 PFTKDCV

-282 VESYGSSDKYRVE
+282 VQTNSASDHYRVE
-295 TVGGEKLLTL
+295 TVNGEQRLTL

-339 LAVLQSES
+339 VAALQSES
-347 GTATDSSWTVYTEWN
+347 GTAPDTSVRVYTEWN
-362 GTFYNEDTAEGWAYL
+362 GTFYNEDTADGWPYL

>member
-13 AKGISQETLA
+13 AKGISQEALA
-23 EKIGVSR
+23 EKICVSR

-47 LQALAQELGVSVD
+47 LQALAKELGVSVD
-60 ALLGCAAPDTAAPA
+60 ALLGSAAPDTAAPA

-84 DARDAEACRRR
+84 DARDAEARRRR

-134 SSELSRTNN
+134 SSEVSRTNS

-155 VRQGESTVLDWG
+155 VRQGESTVLDWD

-173 LQDDGTMPVEVYVKP
+173 LQDDGTMPVEVFVKP
-188 RTEQQGAAVTLCV
+188 RTEQQGAAVALGV

-211 MQRGQDGVYTARDTV
+211 MQRGQDGVYTAR
-226 FTLGQDGVYK
+226 
-236 AQELA
+236 ELV

-248 ALSVQWSNPDG
+248 ALSVQWTNPDG

-269 SFTKDMV
+269 HFTKDCV

-282 VESYGSSDKYRVE
+282 VQTYGTSDHYRVE
-295 TVGGEKLLTL
+295 TVNGEQRLTL

-321 IDAVEA
+321 IDTVEA

-339 LAVLQSES
+339 VAALQSES
-347 GTATDSSWTVYTEWN
+347 GTAPDSNMTVYTEWN
-362 GTFYNEDTAEGWAYL
+362 GTFYNEDSADGWPYL

-385 CVRDADG
+385 CVRDTNG
-392 NEWTREVPLFRE
+392 NEWTRDVPLYQD

>member
-13 AKGISQETLA
+13 AKGISQEALA

-47 LQALAQELGVSVD
+47 LQALAKELGVSVD

-134 SSELSRTNN
+134 SSEVSRTNS

-167 WHPLAS
+167 WHQLAS
-173 LQDDGTMPVEVYVKP
+173 LQDDGKMPVEVYVKP

-211 MQRGQDGVYTARDTV
+211 MQRGQDGVYKARELV
-226 FTLGQDGVYK
+226 FT
-236 AQELA
+236 
-241 FALGQDY
+241 LGQDY
-248 ALSVQWSNPDG
+248 ALSVQWTNPDG

-269 SFTKDMV
+269 PFTKDCV

-282 VESYGSSDKYRVE
+282 VQTSGMSDHYRVE
-295 TVGGEKLLTL
+295 TVNGEQRLTL

-339 LAVLQSES
+339 LAVLQSEN
-347 GTATDSSWTVYTEWN
+347 GTAPDSNVRVYTEWN
-362 GTFYNEDTAEGWAYL
+362 GNFYNEDTAEGWPYL
-377 GGGAHYTL
+377 GGGAHYKL

-392 NEWTREVPLFRE
+392 NEWTREVPLIRE

>member
-47 LQALAQELGVSVD
+47 LQALAKELGVSVD

-173 LQDDGTMPVEVYVKP
+173 LQDDGKMPVEVYVKP

-201 TNGSDTALYA
+201 TNGSDTALYT
-211 MQRGQDGVYTARDTV
+211 MQRGQDGVYTVRDTV
-226 FTLGQDGVYK
+226 F
-236 AQELA
+236 
-241 FALGQDY
+241 ALGQNY
-248 ALSVQWSNPDG
+248 VLSVQWTNPDG

-282 VESYGSSDKYRVE
+282 VESYGSSDMYRVE
-295 TVGGEKLLTL
+295 TVNGEQRLTL

-339 LAVLQSES
+339 VATLQSES
-347 GTATDSSWTVYTEWN
+347 GTAPDSNVRVYTEWN
-362 GTFYNEDTAEGWAYL
+362 GTFYNEDTAEGWLYL

-392 NEWTREVPLFRE
+392 NAWTREVPLFRE